1 MFVDISE
8 LSSSANIDGCVRTRL
23 GRLAYRH
30 FLSEL
35 GNHLDET
42 SCAVQL
48 LSHEIHHT
56 KLCHDG
62 GPLSALRA
70 YAQAACARREPVV
83 ESLAL
88 AQPPM

>member
-30 FLSEL
+30 FYPSS
-35 GNHLDET
+35 GTDLDET

-62 GPLSALRA
+62 GPLDANPSSSRW
-70 YAQAACARREPVV
+70 P
-83 ESLAL
+83 
-88 AQPPM
+88 